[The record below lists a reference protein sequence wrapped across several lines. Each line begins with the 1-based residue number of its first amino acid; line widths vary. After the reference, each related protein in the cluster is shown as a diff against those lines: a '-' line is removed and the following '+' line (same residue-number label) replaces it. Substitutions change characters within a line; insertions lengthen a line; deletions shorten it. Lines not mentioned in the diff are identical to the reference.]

1 MLATLRRSQH
11 KFWRGWLTALV
22 GVWLLAALAPCV
34 SAATS
39 TCGAGPCPS
48 LSDSADMAYPPC
60 ETAQSV
66 DCQLQSPQPISADF
80 SFNGGAPSILL
91 GLIAPSTL
99 EPLGRSDLAHADSA
113 ARAAPPPLSLRPAVL
128 LI

>member
-11 KFWRGWLTALV
+11 QFWRGWSTALV

-48 LSDSADMAYPPC
+48 LHGSADATYPSC
-60 ETAQSV
+60 EIAQSV
-66 DCQLQSPQPISADF
+66 DCQLQSPQPTSADF
-80 SFNGGAPSILL
+80 SFNVVAPSTLL
-91 GLIAPSTL
+91 GLIAPSIL
-99 EPLGRSDLAHADSA
+99 EPLGRSDLAHADAA
-113 ARAAPPPLSLRPAVL
+113 ARVAPPPLSLRPAVL